1 MNEGVWGV
9 GILLLGSVL
18 SGGVEMAGKLRVS
31 AVEIEQNVRDFK
43 PGLPSLL
50 ISAEGEASV
59 NLSVVREKS
68 RAERHVSLSHSYL
81 VLGGSGEVFV
91 GGRIPDE
98 QEISS
103 GEFRGDRLEG
113 AVAVPLHKG
122 DLVWIPRNAPH
133 TVVPGPDGVSMLVFR
148 NHIK

>member
-1 MNEGVWGV
+1 MNEVMWGV

-18 SGGVEMAGKLRVS
+18 GGGAELPGKLRIS
-31 AVEIEQNVRDFK
+31 AAEIEQNVRDFK
-43 PGLPSLL
+43 PGLPSLVT
-50 ISAEGEASV
+50 SAEGEASV

-81 VLGGSGEVFV
+81 ILGGSGEVLV
-91 GGRIPDE
+91 GGRIPGE

-113 AVAVPLHKG
+113 AEAIPLHKG

-133 TVVPGPDGVSMLVFR
+133 SVVPGPEGVSMLVFR